1 MRSPSR
7 SGGAERDKG
16 LKMATN
22 DFDMRSHMGTYTG
35 FTKLLTYGTV
45 GVIAL
50 LVLLGL
56 FVA

>member
-1 MRSPSR
+1 
-7 SGGAERDKG
+7 
-16 LKMATN
+16 MATN

-45 GVIAL
+45 GVIVL
-50 LVLLGL
+50 LVLLGI

>member
-1 MRSPSR
+1 MRSPVAL
-7 SGGAERDKG
+7 GGAERDKG

-22 DFDMRSHMGTYTG
+22 EFDMRSHMGTYTG

-45 GVIAL
+45 GVIVL
-50 LVLLGL
+50 LVLLGV